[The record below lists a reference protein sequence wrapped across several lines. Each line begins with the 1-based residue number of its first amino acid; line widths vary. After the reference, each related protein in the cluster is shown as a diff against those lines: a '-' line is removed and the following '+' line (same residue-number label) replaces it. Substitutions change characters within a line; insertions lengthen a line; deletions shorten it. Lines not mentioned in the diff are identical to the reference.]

1 MTGRQYVHSRTLR
14 NLTTESFVRM
24 GTANCSPSPTSQTA
38 HLLPAPHPPA
48 STHPPPR
55 PRRCPPFAPSG
66 VRRLTVSTGNAPRT
80 RRALADR
87 QPRRPLSGAAPDPP
101 ACPPRSAPRR
111 LARDGRGREW
121 AAWTP
126 SPPAAVGR
134 PIGVRLE
141 AWRAFHTGA
150 AVGPRQP
157 ASPTARAPPPPAG
170 TPFVAAPCRW
180 EALVPPRSRRSAER
194 RSRRARL
201 RRGGVPYGRCHALVQ
216 PLCQPR
222 MGGGRVVARHP
233 IAAGRLCVGQPR
245 VRIAGGVASMKR
257 WEAG

>member
-1 MTGRQYVHSRTLR
+1 VPSRTLR

-157 ASPTARAPPPPAG
+157 ASPTARDPPPP
-170 TPFVAAPCRW
+170 
-180 EALVPPRSRRSAER
+180 
-194 RSRRARL
+194 RARL
-201 RRGGVPYGRCHALVQ
+201 LSRRL
-216 PLCQPR
+216 
-222 MGGGRVVARHP
+222 
-233 IAAGRLCVGQPR
+233 AAGRHWCHRGR
-245 VRIAGGVASMKR
+245 GVRRSDGRGVRASVGGVSHTVAAMLSFNPFANLG
-257 WEAG
+257 WEVGGSWPGILLLLVGCVSANLGYVSRAGLHQ